1 MNNTNPI
8 ESITAWTTG
17 VGHGPESAQLY
28 TALVAEEVSEMCQT
42 LRHEEEA
49 VDLRLEDLFESA
61 DLAARRLREA
71 PGGLLVHDR
80 AALLDAALDTAW
92 VALCL
97 ARALTGD
104 RLPEAWA
111 ELHRSNVTDK
121 QRDGKFVK
129 DASGKVV
136 KPATWREPDFAQFL
150 LPAVESEGGEAD

>member
-17 VGHGPESAQLY
+17 VGHGPESVQLY
-28 TALVAEEVSEMCQT
+28 TALVAEEAAELVE
-42 LRHEEEA
+42 
-49 VDLRLEDLFESA
+49 
-61 DLAARRLREA
+61 AARCSVAAGAVSHSALEAIECMQTVSDELRRSFA
-71 PGGLLVHDR
+71 VVNPDR
-80 AALLDAALDTAW
+80 TALLDAALDTAW

-121 QRDGKFVK
+121 QRGGRFVK

-150 LPAVESEGGEAD
+150 LKEGA